1 MHQYPVGD
9 DRRTDGRGHQMTQ
22 AEGWARSIATLLLM
36 ALLAGCV
43 HKAPGLPEGRPAPI
57 INTDRP
63 GTLTR

>member
-1 MHQYPVGD
+1 MSRLKAVG
-9 DRRTDGRGHQMTQ
+9 GR
-22 AEGWARSIATLLLM
+22 AM
-36 ALLAGCV
+36 AALVVAVMVTGCV